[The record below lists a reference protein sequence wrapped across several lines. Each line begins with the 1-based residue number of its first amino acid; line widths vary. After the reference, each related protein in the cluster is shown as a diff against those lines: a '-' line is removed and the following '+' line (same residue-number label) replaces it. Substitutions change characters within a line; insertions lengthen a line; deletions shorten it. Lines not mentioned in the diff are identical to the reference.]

1 LAKRLS
7 EKVKEELIRL
17 FCSGKTLEELSIA
30 FEYTKITISKHLK
43 KNLGETKYKEL
54 AIQNNLTKRSIDLNK
69 ENIELGNNNDVS
81 KEIFK
86 ENELNKNNEDENFD
100 INSYQITTFTE
111 IPPVDYEIENIQQ
124 KDLASVPI
132 SDICFPKTV
141 YMIVSKNIELETKL
155 LKEYPDWQFLSKDEL
170 NRKTI
175 QVFDDLK
182 IAKRFCSNDQRVIK
196 VPNTNVFRIVAPI
209 LISRGIT
216 RIINSDKLISL

>member
-1 LAKRLS
+1 MAKRLS

-43 KNLGETKYKEL
+43 KNLGETKYKKL
-54 AIQNNLTKRSIDLNK
+54 NIQNSSNNRSLDLNK
-69 ENIELGNNNDVS
+69 ENIGLGNKNDVS
-81 KEIFK
+81 AEVFK
-86 ENELNKNNEDENFD
+86 KNELNENNVDENFD

>member
-1 LAKRLS
+1 MAKRLS